1 VLDTRERLSREQ
13 PDSPMDLRTAAFA
26 LAIERVARVALD
38 RGIWP

>member
-1 VLDTRERLSREQ
+1 VIDTRDRRAGAN
-13 PDSPMDLRTAAFA
+13 LRTAAFA